1 MFSKLIT
8 PQIKN
13 YKNFSKF
20 SIFSLSNTS
29 SLLNKSNKNI
39 NFIKYNIATKDYQLS
54 KTIINDQ
61 FTLINNNRY
70 YSIRKSMATLS
81 SSSSSSSPTT
91 PPTPPTPSSP
101 SSMKTEVVSS
111 ISNTTTVEN
120 NNNNNNS
127 TSEPTINPIFN
138 NNENNK
144 TLFDK
149 IMKNTYEYPR
159 FSKQWWTEKAY
170 IFIVFGITGTSSL
183 HVVKFLLK
191 YLIGYQN
198 PVSPFRGGLE
208 LIQNDPKYVIVYF
221 LTMYTVYPFILIS
234 YGTLFGRFQY
244 FIKLFNRMSI
254 FSQLKRLFL
263 KFSKKSSNKKE

>member
-29 SLLNKSNKNI
+29 SLSNKSNKNI
-39 NFIKYNIATKDYQLS
+39 NFIKYNIATKDNQLS

-81 SSSSSSSPTT
+81 SSSSSSPTT
-91 PPTPPTPSSP
+91 PTTPTPPSSP

-120 NNNNNNS
+120 NTNNNS
-127 TSEPTINPIFN
+127 TSEPTINPIFNN

-170 IFIVFGITGTSSL
+170 VFIIFGITGTSSL

-191 YLIGYQN
+191 YLIGYQD

-208 LIQNDPKYVIVYF
+208 LIQNDPKYVMVYF

-263 KFSKKSSNKKE
+263 RFSKKSSNKKE

>member
-1 MFSKLIT
+1 MFNKLIT
-8 PQIKN
+8 PQI
-13 YKNFSKF
+13 KNFSKF

-29 SLLNKSNKNI
+29 LLSNKSNKNI

-81 SSSSSSSPTT
+81 SSSSSPTT
-91 PPTPPTPSSP
+91 PPTPPS
-101 SSMKTEVVSS
+101 SSMKTDVVSS

-120 NNNNNNS
+120 NNNNNNNNNTP
-127 TSEPTINPIFN
+127 TSEQTINPIFN

-170 IFIVFGITGTSSL
+170 VFIIFGITGTSSL

-191 YLIGYQN
+191 YLIGYEN

-208 LIQNDPKYVIVYF
+208 LIQNDPKYVMVYF

-254 FSQLKRLFL
+254 FSQLKRLFS
-263 KFSKKSSNKKE
+263 KFSKKSLNKKE